1 MKIFGKEILTSIKR
15 SAGDVLEGQSNNISK
30 IILHDIEYGD
40 TADKKDMILFKRPG
54 LYQMPINRN
63 RGTLVNVLLELTKP
77 KVVDTGSTEEKVK
90 YPVEMITN
98 VYLHEL
104 IAIKNSLEDIS
115 SEEIKGVLVLINPMI
130 SKEEEAVLGEIVD
143 ALQSKGILTI
153 VVNDREDESKIN
165 IMCEVSVDG
174 MIKRVDSSYET
185 QKEESDI
192 EFEENY
198 QVEEESKEI
207 IIKGDVERD
216 DKITDQ
222 PRPLVMIDELAQ
234 GLQTDT
240 EQFEVPE
247 VLAGEVQQEVQQE
260 VQPEVQQEVQ
270 QEVQPEVQQEFV
282 LRTPDRG
289 DLLASNF
296 TLDGTVYTDN
306 VTGDRYQYVSHVD
319 NIISV
324 AKL

>member
-40 TADKKDMILFKRPG
+40 TADKKDMVLFKRPG

-198 QVEEESKEI
+198 QVEEEENKEI

-216 DKITDQ
+216 DKIIDQ

-234 GLQTDT
+234 GLQTDA

-247 VLAGEVQQEVQQE
+247 VLASEVQQEVQQE

-270 QEVQPEVQQEFV
+270 SEFV

>member
-40 TADKKDMILFKRPG
+40 TVDKKDMVLFKRPG

-104 IAIKNSLEDIS
+104 IAIKNSLEDMS

-192 EFEENY
+192 ELGGNY
-198 QVEEESKEI
+198 QAEEESKEI
-207 IIKGDVERD
+207 IINKGITSSEVES
-216 DKITDQ
+216 
-222 PRPLVMIDELAQ
+222 
-234 GLQTDT
+234 T

-247 VLAGEVQQEVQQE
+247 VLAGEVQPE
-260 VQPEVQQEVQ
+260 VQPEVQSEVQSEVQQDVQQEVQ

-282 LRTPDRG
+282 LRTLDRG

-296 TLDGTVYTDN
+296 TLDGSVYTDN

>member
-40 TADKKDMILFKRPG
+40 TVDKKDMVLFKRPG

-192 EFEENY
+192 ELGGNY
-198 QVEEESKEI
+198 QAEEESKEI
-207 IIKGDVERD
+207 IINKGITSSEVES
-216 DKITDQ
+216 
-222 PRPLVMIDELAQ
+222 
-234 GLQTDT
+234 T

-247 VLAGEVQQEVQQE
+247 VLAGEVQPE
-260 VQPEVQQEVQ
+260 VQPEVQSEVQQDVQQEVQ

-296 TLDGTVYTDN
+296 TLDGSVYTDN

>member
-40 TADKKDMILFKRPG
+40 TVDKKDMVLFKRPG

-104 IAIKNSLEDIS
+104 IAIKNSLEDMS

-185 QKEESDI
+185 QKEESETTVKNSKNNTSDDAKVGEKEAKI
-192 EFEENY
+192 NDVNGKKNQSNRTEIVIGVIAAVVMVIAIIVYIIGKRKAEN
-198 QVEEESKEI
+198 EK
-207 IIKGDVERD
+207 
-216 DKITDQ
+216 
-222 PRPLVMIDELAQ
+222 
-234 GLQTDT
+234 
-240 EQFEVPE
+240 
-247 VLAGEVQQEVQQE
+247 
-260 VQPEVQQEVQ
+260 
-270 QEVQPEVQQEFV
+270 
-282 LRTPDRG
+282 
-289 DLLASNF
+289 
-296 TLDGTVYTDN
+296 
-306 VTGDRYQYVSHVD
+306 
-319 NIISV
+319 
-324 AKL
+324 

>member
-40 TADKKDMILFKRPG
+40 TVDKKDMVLFKRPG

-104 IAIKNSLEDIS
+104 IAIKNSLEDMS

-192 EFEENY
+192 ELGGNY
-198 QVEEESKEI
+198 QAEEESKEI
-207 IIKGDVERD
+207 IINKGITSSEVES
-216 DKITDQ
+216 
-222 PRPLVMIDELAQ
+222 
-234 GLQTDT
+234 T

-247 VLAGEVQQEVQQE
+247 VLAGEVQPEVQPEVQSEVQSEVQQE

-270 QEVQPEVQQEFV
+270 QEVQSEFV

-296 TLDGTVYTDN
+296 TLDGSVYTDN